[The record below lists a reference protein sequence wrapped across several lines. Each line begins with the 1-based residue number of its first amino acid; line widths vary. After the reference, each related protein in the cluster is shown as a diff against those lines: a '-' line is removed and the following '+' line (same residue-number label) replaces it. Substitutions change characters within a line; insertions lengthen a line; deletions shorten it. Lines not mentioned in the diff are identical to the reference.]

1 MHILYLEDN
10 QNDAYLI
17 TKYIEST
24 EHSVIVAANLAAA
37 REHLASMP
45 DIILVDVMIGSE
57 RAGYDFA
64 RELRAQGFNLPLIA
78 VTALN
83 TPQDQLECQRAGFD
97 AVVTKPFQINEVVK
111 LLNYYA

>member
-10 QNDAYLI
+10 QNDAHLI
-17 TKYIEST
+17 AKYIETT
-24 EHSVIVAANLAAA
+24 EHSVFVAPDLETA
-37 REHLASMP
+37 REHLDSMP
-45 DIILVDVMIGSE
+45 DIILVDVMIGSK
-57 RAGYDFA
+57 RAGYDFV
-64 RELRAQGFNLPLIA
+64 RELRAQGFNQPMIA

-97 AVVTKPFQINEVVK
+97 AVVTKPFQINDVVK